1 LILQKTIYKTTKT
14 SKMEG
19 MMKLRFED
27 FEFGG
32 TDSKLVDMVIEMSK
46 DKELMIYSTETPDEA
61 VFEVIIRDELTEE
74 DFTEAIQDACL
85 EFMKFIVKPTKC
97 SEEEE
102 IEGEVILLKTET
114 TEEKIE
120 RIEREVVN
128 LLQSEDKKSVDRF
141 EKIQKGMSEVRKLRK
156 LLK

>member
-1 LILQKTIYKTTKT
+1 
-14 SKMEG
+14 MEG

-27 FEFGG
+27 FEEGG

-46 DKELMIYSTETPDEA
+46 DKELMVYSTETPDEP
-61 VFEVIIRDELTEE
+61 VFEVIIRDEMTEE

-85 EFMKFIVKPTKC
+85 EFMKFIVKPTK
-97 SEEEE
+97 EEV
-102 IEGEVILLKTET
+102 IEGEMILLKPET

-128 LLQSEDKKSVDRF
+128 LLQSEDKKSVERF
-141 EKIQKGMSEVRKLRK
+141 EKIQKGMSEVRKLMK

>member
-1 LILQKTIYKTTKT
+1 
-14 SKMEG
+14 MEG

-27 FEFGG
+27 FEEGG

-46 DKELMIYSTETPDEA
+46 DKELMVYSTETPDEP
-61 VFEVIIRDELTEE
+61 VFEVIIRDEMTEE

-85 EFMKFIVKPTKC
+85 EFMKFIVKPTK
-97 SEEEE
+97 EEV
-102 IEGEVILLKTET
+102 IEGEMILLKTET

-120 RIEREVVN
+120 RIEKEVVN
-128 LLQSEDKKSVDRF
+128 LLQSGDKKSVERF
-141 EKIQKGMSEVRKLRK
+141 EKIQKGMSEVRKLMK